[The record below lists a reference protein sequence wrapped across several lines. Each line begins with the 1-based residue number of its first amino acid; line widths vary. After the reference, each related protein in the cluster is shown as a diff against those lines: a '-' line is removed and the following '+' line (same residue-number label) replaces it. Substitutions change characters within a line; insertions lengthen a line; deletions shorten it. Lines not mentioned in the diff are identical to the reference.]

1 MFSKFPVVIKENT
14 KKNCRSSIVSLSRL
28 HLIKFSLNFF
38 LFVSIFFL
46 FCYFVLPPSK
56 TFVVFLF
63 HFLLVF
69 MMRELENFWKS
80 FDQNWN
86 ELKTEENLTFWNDSK
101 IPTTFYKNCQKIFAV
116 EKQENV
122 GRHFSFLNESFFFL
136 QFCQFQFFTN
146 RFIFFFQIKSFS
158 SFPCPIFI
166 QNPLFPPPYTICSCL
181 TVDVKKKQKQKY
193 TLFWCEKLCRR
204 HFLLIWF
211 IITHTATLCM
221 RHPFH

>member
-1 MFSKFPVVIKENT
+1 LFSKFPVVIKENT

-28 HLIKFSLNFF
+28 HLIKFSLDFF
-38 LFVSIFFL
+38 FMRLHFF

-69 MMRELENFWKS
+69 MMRELENFWKN

-101 IPTTFYKNCQKIFAV
+101 IPTTFYKNCRNIFAV

-122 GRHFSFLNESFFFL
+122 CRDFYFLNESCFFL
-136 QFCQFQFFTN
+136 QFLSVPVFYKSIH
-146 RFIFFFQIKSFS
+146 FIFFQIKSFS
-158 SFPCPIFI
+158 SFPCPSSFKIHFSLPPI
-166 QNPLFPPPYTICSCL
+166 QFVVAWLL
-181 TVDVKKKQKQKY
+181 T
-193 TLFWCEKLCRR
+193 
-204 HFLLIWF
+204 
-211 IITHTATLCM
+211 
-221 RHPFH
+221 